1 MAVIAVNDAGAN
13 LAARARADRSPRAA
27 VRVAPMP
34 ELTLVGAFQEAVGRR
49 GDRVALRE
57 KTYGLWR
64 SISWRD
70 YGDRVRT
77 VAMGLRA
84 LGFRRG
90 DRACIIGENCP
101 EWLYADLG
109 IMSLGGVSVGVYPTD
124 SPAQL
129 AYVADNCGAR
139 FLFVENEE
147 QLDKGL
153 EARDRTP
160 SLEKIVVFD
169 TEGLRHFSDA
179 MVLSLAE
186 LMAMGEAE
194 LRADPGRWEQEAA
207 AVRPDD
213 AAVLIYTSGTTGP
226 PKGAMLSHRNAVFQV
241 GCIDPVMPIG
251 PDDEQLSFLPL
262 CHIAER
268 LLTVFR
274 PIFNASV
281 VSFAES
287 PETMPENLRE
297 VAPTVF
303 FAVPRLWEK
312 FYSGVTIAVGDA
324 TRLQRWAYRA
334 ALAVGREAAERRL
347 AGRPLDPHLRL
358 LLWLAEATVLRRT
371 KKLIGIHRARY
382 VVTGAAP
389 IAPDLIRWYFAL
401 GIDMRE
407 AYGMTETTGVATFPP
422 AGERRIGTTGQALP
436 GTEVRI
442 GANGEILVRGGHV
455 FVGYHGMPEKT
466 REAIDSDGWLHTG
479 DVGVMDQDGYLRITD
494 RMKDIIITAGGKN
507 ITPSEIENQLKFSPY
522 IADAV
527 VIGDRRKYL
536 TALIMIDHDNV
547 AKYAQDRQVPF
558 TNFASLCRAADV
570 VDLIQREIDKVNA
583 RFARVEQVKR
593 FRLID
598 VQLTPED
605 EELTPT
611 MKLKRKFVNQK
622 YQALIESMY
631 QEG

>member
-1 MAVIAVNDAGAN
+1 MAVTAMYRDGIAAGRGV
-13 LAARARADRSPRAA
+13 RAGTGAPSAL
-27 VRVAPMP
+27 RVAPVP
-34 ELTLVGAFQEAVGRR
+34 DATLAGAFLDAIERR

-57 KTYGLWR
+57 KKYGLWR

-70 YGDRVRT
+70 YGKRVRA

-84 LGFRRG
+84 LGFRSG

-101 EWLYADLG
+101 EWLYADMG

-129 AYVADNCGAR
+129 AYVAGNCGAR

-153 EARDRTP
+153 EARNRAPT
-160 SLEKIVVFD
+160 LERIVVFD
-169 TEGLRHFSDA
+169 TEGLRHFEDP
-179 MVLSLAE
+179 MVLSLAD
-186 LMAMGEAE
+186 LMSIGEE
-194 LRADPGRWEQEAA
+194 EMRADPGRWEQEAA

-213 AAVLIYTSGTTGP
+213 IAVLIYTSGTTGP

-297 VAPTVF
+297 VGPTVF

-324 TRLQRWAYRA
+324 TRLQQWAYRA
-334 ALAVGREAAERRL
+334 ALAVGREAAERRQ
-347 AGRPLDPHLRL
+347 AGRPLDPRLRL
-358 LLWLAEATVLRRT
+358 LRWLAEATVLRRT

-401 GIDMRE
+401 GVDMRE

-422 AGERRIGTTGQALP
+422 VHERRIGTTGRALP

-442 GANGEILVRGGHV
+442 GPGGEILVRGGHV
-455 FVGYHGMPEKT
+455 FVGYYGTPEKT
-466 REAIDSDGWLHTG
+466 RGAMDADGWLHTG

-507 ITPSEIENQLKFSPY
+507 ITPSEIENELKFSPY

-536 TALIMIDHDNV
+536 TALVMIDHDNV

-558 TNFASLCRAADV
+558 TNYASLCRAQEV
-570 VDLIQREIDKVNA
+570 VDLVQREIDKVNVK
-583 RFARVEQVKR
+583 FARVEQVKR

-611 MKLKRKFVNQK
+611 MKLKRKYVNQK

-631 QEG
+631 QEE